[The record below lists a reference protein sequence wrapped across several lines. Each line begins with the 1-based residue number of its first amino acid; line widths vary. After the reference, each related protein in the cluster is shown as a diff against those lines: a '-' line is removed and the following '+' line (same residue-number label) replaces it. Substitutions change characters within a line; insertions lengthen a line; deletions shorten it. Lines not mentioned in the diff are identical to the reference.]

1 MKAIRSIEVHIVT
14 GDRQWAGT
22 DERVFLNLGGQDFEL
37 DSMANDFERGSDR
50 TYVLGEGANVS
61 HARQND
67 PRDRITLEDVQ
78 AAPVYMRV
86 GEASKPVSEEETQ
99 RGRDPLSD
107 ALNQGVDLASSAGTA
122 IREGL
127 MRGATTAHS
136 YWSGGSWNL
145 EEVTVTVHPE
155 AGPPLTFSALK
166 GPDNTWLAGRRQPKE
181 LELTAT
187 TPS

>member
-1 MKAIRSIEVHIVT
+1 MTAIRSIEVHIVT

-22 DERVFLNLGGQDFEL
+22 DERVFLTIGGQDFEL

-50 TYVLGEGANVS
+50 TYVLGEGATVS

-78 AAPVYMRV
+78 AAPIFLRV
-86 GEASKPVSEEETQ
+86 GETPKPVREVPTE
-99 RGRDPLSD
+99 RGRDPLRD
-107 ALNQGVDLASSAGTA
+107 AMNQGAQLAGQAGAA

-127 MRGATTAHS
+127 MQGAITAHS

-145 EEVTVTVHPE
+145 EEVTVTVHPRS
-155 AGPPLTFSALK
+155 GSPLTFSALK
-166 GPDNTWLAGRRQPKE
+166 GADNTWLAGRGQPKE

-187 TPS
+187 A